1 MMVHKWGEIGNV
13 WFINVHKS
21 ESMEVNICEYMWI
34 WVWDGLGL
42 LRNGAQLMVMILN
55 HWIFGYHIFGQTD
68 TYEPQTPSSKCILAV
83 KWQSCGSYT
92 DTGFTTYTV
101 IDLIFLFNN
110 CIQRAHLNV
119 LITIFCILGVAVYRE
134 CNANW
139 FDKSWYDHEAAYTLQ
154 ELLPLISTES
164 TATHATICR
173 LILPHLATCTNRSPC
188 IQVTKHRC
196 LQKALH
202 VLCKS

>member
-21 ESMEVNICEYMWI
+21 ESMEVNICEYGFGSASKWGAI
-34 WVWDGLGL
+34 DGHD
-42 LRNGAQLMVMILN
+42 N
-55 HWIFGYHIFGQTD
+55 HWIFGYQIFGQTN
-68 TYEPQTPSSKCILAV
+68 TYEPSKCILAV

-139 FDKSWYDHEAAYTLQ
+139 FDKSWYDHEAAYRLQ
-154 ELLPLISTES
+154 ELLPLISTKS